1 MFFSGLTVTELCGSN
16 STGMENMHA
25 GLITKNVTE

>member
-1 MFFSGLTVTELCGSN
+1 MFSSWLTVIEFVGSN
-16 STGMENMHA
+16 STTMENMHA